1 MRFKEGDAVVYEKT
15 GTRGHITKIV
25 EMDGKIWAELDSTG
39 LLYDENVLELT
50 EEAAVA
56 EEPRKIFK
64 EERARAKE
72 EGAEVSEEQL
82 KGGDMTIDTSGSCSG
97 AG

>member
-15 GTRGHITKIV
+15 GTRGQVTRIV
-25 EMDGKIWAELDSTG
+25 EMDGKTWAELDSTG
-39 LLYDENVLELT
+39 LLYDENVLEPT
-50 EEAAVA
+50 DEKAVS
-56 EEPRKIFK
+56 EQPGSGVRKEMVRK
-64 EERARAKE
+64 EEVKI
-72 EGAEVSEEQL
+72 SEEQL

>member
-15 GTRGHITKIV
+15 GTKGHVTRIV
-25 EMDGKIWAELDSTG
+25 EMDGKTWAELDTTG
-39 LLYDENVLELT
+39 LLYDENVLEPT
-50 EEAAVA
+50 YEKVVSEVPGSGVGV
-56 EEPRKIFK
+56 ERVKK
-64 EERARAKE
+64 EKV
-72 EGAEVSEEQL
+72 EVSEERL